1 MVQFDEHGRE
11 DDLGRAVRAA
21 YEAMGPTKEAQERML
36 AGLRVAAGYVEDA
49 RVEGAQAKGGRV
61 EGARVEVAR
70 ARAAQ
75 MESAQAEAARPKVTS
90 GQSTVADAVPYQRR
104 ALPWWARVALPAA
117 ACLIIVV
124 GAGVLYVLDVT
135 GGVVNSGQDK
145 ASLLVGDAQ
154 GQMESEASG
163 VVAAMDAPDGAANA
177 VGVDGCA
184 PAPGCYG
191 EGYTD
196 TGEPAFVSA
205 AEQPLS
211 TLSADADTASYA
223 NLRRLVKSGAGWG
236 TIDPGAVRIEE
247 MLNYFDYDYAAPAEG
262 EDFALIARAGACPW
276 NAESELV
283 VLGLAA
289 GQAATEA
296 PPTNLVL
303 LVDVS
308 GSMGDAEKLP
318 LLKESMARI
327 VKGLRTEDRVSIV
340 TYSGVEEV
348 VLKGASGDDAGAIL
362 GAINGLEAAGSTN
375 GEAGLSMAY
384 RVAEEMH
391 IDGGVNR
398 IVMASDGDLN
408 VGISS
413 EDELNAFVSEKRGQG
428 TYLSVLGFGS
438 GNYQDAKMETLAD
451 HGNGSYHYID
461 SADEAARVYERFLA
475 AGAVPVADDV
485 KLQVEFDPQMV
496 ESYRLIGYANRIM
509 ADEDFRN
516 DGADAGELCA
526 GAELTVAYEVVLT
539 DEGRRREGDEPWLTC
554 AVRYQPAGERAGEA
568 PAEQRFAVG
577 RESWSAEPGNDW
589 SLAAAV
595 VEFGMLARDSE
606 FVGTATADDA
616 AALAESSASSLDAT
630 DRAAR
635 RELAD
640 LIRQAQR
647 NAAAFDGAYVS
658 GSFREY

>member
-1 MVQFDEHGRE
+1 MLD
-11 DDLGRAVRAA
+11 AA
-21 YEAMGPTKEAQERML
+21 
-36 AGLRVAAGYVEDA
+36 
-49 RVEGAQAKGGRV
+49 
-61 EGARVEVAR
+61 
-70 ARAAQ
+70 
-75 MESAQAEAARPKVTS
+75 
-90 GQSTVADAVPYQRR
+90 
-104 ALPWWARVALPAA
+104 
-117 ACLIIVV
+117 
-124 GAGVLYVLDVT
+124 
-135 GGVVNSGQDK
+135 
-145 ASLLVGDAQ
+145 
-154 GQMESEASG
+154 
-163 VVAAMDAPDGAANA
+163 
-177 VGVDGCA
+177 GVDGCA

-196 TGEPAFVSA
+196 AGEPDFVSA

-223 NLRRLVKSGAGWG
+223 NLRRLVRSGAGLG

-262 EDFALIARAGACPW
+262 EDFALTARAGACPW

-283 VLGLAA
+283 VLGLTV
-289 GQAATEA
+289 GQAVTEA

-327 VKGLRTEDRVSIV
+327 VKGLRAEDRVSIV

-348 VLKGASGDDAGAIL
+348 VLKGASGDDAEAIL

-384 RVAEEMH
+384 RVAEETH
-391 IDGGVNR
+391 IEGGVNR

-475 AGAVPVADDV
+475 VGAVPVADDV
-485 KLQVEFDPQMV
+485 KLQVEFDPRMV
-496 ESYRLIGYANRIM
+496 ESYRLIGYANRTM

-526 GAELTVAYEVVLT
+526 GDELTVAYEVVLA

-554 AVRYQPAGERAGEA
+554 AVRYQSAGERAGEA
-568 PAEQRFAVG
+568 SAEQRFSVG
-577 RESWSAEPGNDW
+577 RESWSAEPGDDW

-616 AALAESSASSLDAT
+616 AALAESSASSLDTT

-640 LIRQAQR
+640 LIRQASR
-647 NAAAFDGAYVS
+647 NAAFDGVVAAS
-658 GSFREY
+658 

>member
-1 MVQFDEHGRE
+1 MAQFDEYGRE
-11 DDLGRAVRAA
+11 GDLGRAVRAA
-21 YEAMGPTKEAQERML
+21 YEAMGPAKEAQERML
-36 AGLRVAAGYVEDA
+36 AGLRAAVGQA
-49 RVEGAQAKGGRV
+49 EGAQEKGAQEEGACV
-61 EGARVEVAR
+61 EGARV
-70 ARAAQ
+70 RAAQ
-75 MESAQAEAARPKVTS
+75 AKAAPAKVAS
-90 GQSTVADAVPYQRR
+90 KRGAVADDAPRRRR

-117 ACLIIVV
+117 ACLALVAGV
-124 GAGVLYVLDVT
+124 GVLYVQ
-135 GGVVNSGQDK
+135 GVEG
-145 ASLLVGDAQ
+145 ASVGSDMGEADLLVGDAQ

-163 VVAAMDAPDGAANA
+163 IVGAVEAPEGSANA
-177 VGVDGCA
+177 AGVDGCA

-196 TGEPAFVSA
+196 AGEPDFVSA
-205 AEQPLS
+205 VEQPLS

-223 NLRRLVKSGAGWG
+223 NLRRLVRSGAGLG

-262 EDFALIARAGACPW
+262 EDFALTARAGACPW

-283 VLGLAA
+283 VLGLTV

-327 VKGLRTEDRVSIV
+327 VKGLRAEDRVSIV

-348 VLKGASGDDAGAIL
+348 VLKGASGDDAETILSAID
-362 GAINGLEAAGSTN
+362 GLEAAGSTN

-384 RVAEEMH
+384 RVAEETH
-391 IDGGVNR
+391 IEGGVNR

-428 TYLSVLGFGS
+428 IYLSVLGFGS

-461 SADEAARVYERFLA
+461 SADEAARVYERFLV

-485 KLQVEFDPQMV
+485 KLQVEFDSQMV
-496 ESYRLIGYANRIM
+496 ESYRLIGYANRVM
-509 ADEDFRN
+509 ADDGFRN

-539 DEGRRREGDEPWLTC
+539 DEGRRAKSEPWLAC

-568 PAEQRFAVG
+568 SAEQRFSVG
-577 RESWSAEPGNDW
+577 RESWSAEPGDDW

-616 AALAESSASSLDAT
+616 AALAESSASSLDTT

-640 LIRQAQR
+640 LIRQASR
-647 NAAAFDGAYVS
+647 NAAFDGVVAAS
-658 GSFREY
+658 

>member
-1 MVQFDEHGRE
+1 MAQFDEYSRE

-21 YEAMGPTKEAQERML
+21 YEAMGPAKEAQERML
-36 AGLRVAAGYVEDA
+36 AGLRAAVGQAEDA
-49 RVEGAQAKGGRV
+49 RAESAQEEGARV
-61 EGARVEVAR
+61 EGARV
-70 ARAAQ
+70 RAAQ
-75 MESAQAEAARPKVTS
+75 AKAAPAKVAS
-90 GQSTVADAVPYQRR
+90 KRGAVADDAPRRRR

-117 ACLIIVV
+117 ACLALVA
-124 GAGVLYVLDVT
+124 GAGVLYVQ
-135 GGVVNSGQDK
+135 GVEGASVGSGKSEAD
-145 ASLLVGDAQ
+145 LLVGDAQ
-154 GQMESEASG
+154 GRMESEASG
-163 VVAAMDAPDGAANA
+163 IVAAMEAPDGADAA
-177 VGVDGCA
+177 GADGCA
-184 PAPGCYG
+184 SAPGCYG

-196 TGEPAFVSA
+196 AGEPDFVSA

-223 NLRRLVKSGAGWG
+223 NLRRLVRSGAGLG

-262 EDFALIARAGACPW
+262 EDFALTARAGACPW

-283 VLGLAA
+283 VLGLTV

-327 VKGLRTEDRVSIV
+327 VKGLRAEDRVSIV

-348 VLKGASGDDAGAIL
+348 VFKGASGDDAEAIL

-384 RVAEEMH
+384 RVAEETH
-391 IDGGVNR
+391 IEGGVNR

-485 KLQVEFDPQMV
+485 KLQVEFDPRMV
-496 ESYRLIGYANRIM
+496 ESYRLIGYANRTM

-577 RESWSAEPGNDW
+577 RESWSAEPGDDW

-616 AALAESSASSLDAT
+616 AVLAESSASSLDVT

-635 RELAD
+635 RELVG
-640 LIRQAQR
+640 LIRQARR
-647 NAAAFDGAYVS
+647 NAAFDGVVAAS
-658 GSFREY
+658 

>member
-1 MVQFDEHGRE
+1 M
-11 DDLGRAVRAA
+11 
-21 YEAMGPTKEAQERML
+21 
-36 AGLRVAAGYVEDA
+36 
-49 RVEGAQAKGGRV
+49 
-61 EGARVEVAR
+61 
-70 ARAAQ
+70 
-75 MESAQAEAARPKVTS
+75 
-90 GQSTVADAVPYQRR
+90 
-104 ALPWWARVALPAA
+104 
-117 ACLIIVV
+117 
-124 GAGVLYVLDVT
+124 
-135 GGVVNSGQDK
+135 
-145 ASLLVGDAQ
+145 
-154 GQMESEASG
+154 
-163 VVAAMDAPDGAANA
+163 
-177 VGVDGCA
+177 
-184 PAPGCYG
+184 
-191 EGYTD
+191 
-196 TGEPAFVSA
+196 
-205 AEQPLS
+205 
-211 TLSADADTASYA
+211 
-223 NLRRLVKSGAGWG
+223 
-236 TIDPGAVRIEE
+236 
-247 MLNYFDYDYAAPAEG
+247 
-262 EDFALIARAGACPW
+262 
-276 NAESELV
+276 
-283 VLGLAA
+283 LGLTV

-327 VKGLRTEDRVSIV
+327 VKGLRAEDRVSIV

-348 VLKGASGDDAGAIL
+348 VLKGASGDDAEAIL

-391 IDGGVNR
+391 IEGGVNR

-475 AGAVPVADDV
+475 VGAVPVADDV
-485 KLQVEFDPQMV
+485 KLQVEFDPRMV
-496 ESYRLIGYANRIM
+496 ESYRPIGYANRTM

-539 DEGRRREGDEPWLTC
+539 DEGRRREGDEPWLTVRGALPAGRRASGGGAGRA
-554 AVRYQPAGERAGEA
+554 AVRCGPRELVCPSPATT
-568 PAEQRFAVG
+568 G
-577 RESWSAEPGNDW
+577 RWP
-589 SLAAAV
+589 AAV
-595 VEFGMLARDSE
+595 VEFGMLARTPSSS
-606 FVGTATADDA
+606 GTATADDA

-635 RELAD
+635 RELTD

-647 NAAAFDGAYVS
+647 NAAFDGVVAASEGSRWRIPAKLCFCLEGATCPLS
-658 GSFREY
+658 GRTYSYPMAASWSSLRPK

>member
-1 MVQFDEHGRE
+1 MAQFDEYGRE

-21 YEAMGPTKEAQERML
+21 YEAMGPTEEAQERML
-36 AGLRVAAGYVEDA
+36 AGLRATVGCVEDE

-70 ARAAQ
+70 ART
-75 MESAQAEAARPKVTS
+75 AQAEGAQAKAAQLKVAS
-90 GQSTVADAVPYQRR
+90 GQSAVADVVQHRRR

-117 ACLIIVV
+117 ACLVIVV
-124 GAGVLYVLDVT
+124 GAGLIYAQ
-135 GGVVNSGQDK
+135 GGVGGAMGSGLGNAD
-145 ASLLVGDAQ
+145 LLVGDAQ
-154 GQMESEASG
+154 ECMESESSG
-163 VVAAMDAPDGAANA
+163 MVEFSEALDGSANVAGA
-177 VGVDGCA
+177 DGCA

-196 TGEPAFVSA
+196 AGEPDFVSA

-223 NLRRLVKSGAGWG
+223 NLRRLVRSGAGLG

-262 EDFALIARAGACPW
+262 EDFALTARVGVCPW

-283 VLGLAA
+283 VLGLTA

-327 VKGLRTEDRVSIV
+327 VEGLRAEDRVSIV

-348 VLKGASGDDAGAIL
+348 VLKGASGNDTEGIL
-362 GAINGLEAAGSTN
+362 AAINGLEAAGSTN

-384 RVAEEMH
+384 RVAEETH
-391 IDGGVNR
+391 IEGGVNR

-475 AGAVPVADDV
+475 AGTIPVADDV
-485 KLQVEFDPQMV
+485 KLQVEFDPQLV
-496 ESYRLIGYANRIM
+496 ESYRLIGYANRVM

-577 RESWSAEPGNDW
+577 RESWSAEPGDDW

-635 RELAD
+635 RELVD

-647 NAAAFDGAYVS
+647 NAAAFDSASY
-658 GSFREY
+658 EY

>member
-1 MVQFDEHGRE
+1 MAQFDEHSRE

-21 YEAMGPTKEAQERML
+21 YEAMGPAKEAQERML
-36 AGLRVAAGYVEDA
+36 TGLRAAVGQA
-49 RVEGAQAKGGRV
+49 EGAQEKGAQEEGACV
-61 EGARVEVAR
+61 EGARV
-70 ARAAQ
+70 RAAQ
-75 MESAQAEAARPKVTS
+75 AKAAPAKVAS
-90 GQSTVADAVPYQRR
+90 KRGAVADDAPRRRR

-117 ACLIIVV
+117 ACLALVAGV
-124 GAGVLYVLDVT
+124 GVLYVQ
-135 GGVVNSGQDK
+135 GVEG
-145 ASLLVGDAQ
+145 ASVGSDMGEADLLVGDAQ

-163 VVAAMDAPDGAANA
+163 IVGAMEAPEGSANA
-177 VGVDGCA
+177 AGVDGCA

-196 TGEPAFVSA
+196 AGEPDFVSA

-223 NLRRLVKSGAGWG
+223 NLRRLVRSGAGLG

-247 MLNYFDYDYAAPAEG
+247 MLDYFDYDYATPAEG
-262 EDFALIARAGACPW
+262 DDFALTARAGACPW

-283 VLGLAA
+283 VLGLTV

-327 VKGLRTEDRVSIV
+327 VKGLRAEDRVSIV

-348 VLKGASGDDAGAIL
+348 VLKGASGDDAEAIL

-384 RVAEEMH
+384 RVAEETH
-391 IDGGVNR
+391 IEGGVNR

-475 AGAVPVADDV
+475 VGAVPVADDV
-485 KLQVEFDPQMV
+485 KLQVEFDPRMV
-496 ESYRLIGYANRIM
+496 ESYRLIGYANRTM

-526 GAELTVAYEVVLT
+526 GAELTVAYEVVLA

-568 PAEQRFAVG
+568 SAEQRFSVG
-577 RESWSAEPGNDW
+577 RESWSAEPGDDW

-595 VEFGMLARDSE
+595 IEFGMLVRGSE

-616 AALAESSASSLDAT
+616 AALAENSASALDAT
-630 DRAAR
+630 DRTAR
-635 RELAD
+635 RELVD
-640 LIRQAQR
+640 LIRQASR
-647 NAAAFDGAYVS
+647 NAAAFDGVVAAS
-658 GSFREY
+658 

>member
-1 MVQFDEHGRE
+1 M
-11 DDLGRAVRAA
+11 
-21 YEAMGPTKEAQERML
+21 
-36 AGLRVAAGYVEDA
+36 
-49 RVEGAQAKGGRV
+49 
-61 EGARVEVAR
+61 
-70 ARAAQ
+70 
-75 MESAQAEAARPKVTS
+75 
-90 GQSTVADAVPYQRR
+90 
-104 ALPWWARVALPAA
+104 
-117 ACLIIVV
+117 
-124 GAGVLYVLDVT
+124 
-135 GGVVNSGQDK
+135 
-145 ASLLVGDAQ
+145 
-154 GQMESEASG
+154 
-163 VVAAMDAPDGAANA
+163 
-177 VGVDGCA
+177 
-184 PAPGCYG
+184 
-191 EGYTD
+191 
-196 TGEPAFVSA
+196 SA

-223 NLRRLVKSGAGWG
+223 NLRRLVRSGAGLG

-262 EDFALIARAGACPW
+262 EDFALTARAGACPW

-283 VLGLAA
+283 VLGLTV

-327 VKGLRTEDRVSIV
+327 VKGLRAEDRVSIV

-348 VLKGASGDDAGAIL
+348 VLKGASGDDTEAIL
-362 GAINGLEAAGSTN
+362 SVINGLEAAGSTN

-526 GAELTVAYEVVLT
+526 GAELTAAYEVVLT

-568 PAEQRFAVG
+568 PAEQRFTVS
-577 RESWSAEPGNDW
+577 RESWSAEPGDDW

-616 AALAESSASSLDAT
+616 AALAESSANSLDAT
-630 DRAAR
+630 NRAAR
-635 RELAD
+635 RDLAD
-640 LIRQAQR
+640 LIRQASR
-647 NAAAFDGAYVS
+647 NAAALDGVVAAS
-658 GSFREY
+658 

>member
-1 MVQFDEHGRE
+1 MAQFDEYGRE

-21 YEAMGPTKEAQERML
+21 YESMGPTQEAQERML
-36 AGLRVAAGYVEDA
+36 AGLRAAVGHVEDA

-70 ARAAQ
+70 ARTAQ
-75 MESAQAEAARPKVTS
+75 AEGAQAEAAQLKVAS
-90 GQSTVADAVPYQRR
+90 GQSAVADVVQHRR
-104 ALPWWARVALPAA
+104 CALPWWARVALPAA
-117 ACLIIVV
+117 ACLLIVV
-124 GAGVLYVLDVT
+124 GAGLIYAQ
-135 GGVVNSGQDK
+135 GGVGGAMGSGLGNAD
-145 ASLLVGDAQ
+145 LLVGDAQ
-154 GQMESEASG
+154 ECMESESSG
-163 VVAAMDAPDGAANA
+163 MVEFSEALDGSVDAA
-177 VGVDGCA
+177 GVDGCA

-196 TGEPAFVSA
+196 AGEPDFVSA
-205 AEQPLS
+205 VEQPLS

-223 NLRRLVKSGAGWG
+223 NLRRLVRSGAGLG

-262 EDFALIARAGACPW
+262 EDFALTARAGACPW

-283 VLGLAA
+283 VLGLTV

-327 VKGLRTEDRVSIV
+327 VKGLRAEDRVSIV

-348 VLKGASGDDAGAIL
+348 VLKGASGDDAETILSAID
-362 GAINGLEAAGSTN
+362 GLEAAGSTN

-384 RVAEEMH
+384 RVAEETH
-391 IDGGVNR
+391 IEGGVNR

-428 TYLSVLGFGS
+428 IYLSVLGFGS

-461 SADEAARVYERFLA
+461 SADEAARVYERFLV

-485 KLQVEFDPQMV
+485 KLQVEFDSQMV
-496 ESYRLIGYANRIM
+496 ESYRLIGYANRVM
-509 ADEDFRN
+509 ADDGFRN

-539 DEGRRREGDEPWLTC
+539 DEGRRAKSEPWLAC

-568 PAEQRFAVG
+568 SAEQRFSVG
-577 RESWSAEPGNDW
+577 RESWSAEPGDDW
-589 SLAAAV
+589 SLAAAI

-616 AALAESSASSLDAT
+616 AALAENSASALDAT
-630 DRAAR
+630 DRTAR
-635 RELAD
+635 RELVD
-640 LIRQAQR
+640 LIRQASR
-647 NAAAFDGAYVS
+647 NAAAFDGVVAAS
-658 GSFREY
+658 

>member
-21 YEAMGPTKEAQERML
+21 YEAMGPTKEAQERVL
-36 AGLRVAAGYVEDA
+36 AGLRAAAGYVEDA

-75 MESAQAEAARPKVTS
+75 MESAQAEAARPKVAS
-90 GQSTVADAVPYQRR
+90 GQSTVADAVPHQRR

-196 TGEPAFVSA
+196 AGEPDFVSA

-223 NLRRLVKSGAGWG
+223 NLRRLVRSGAGLG
-236 TIDPGAVRIEE
+236 AIDPGAVRIEE

-262 EDFALIARAGACPW
+262 EDFALTARAGACPW

-289 GQAATEA
+289 AQVATEA

-318 LLKESMARI
+318 LLKESVARI
-327 VKGLRTEDRVSIV
+327 VEGLRPEDRVSIV

-568 PAEQRFAVG
+568 PAEQRFTVS
-577 RESWSAEPGNDW
+577 RESWSAEPGDDW

-616 AALAESSASSLDAT
+616 AALAESSANSLDAT

-640 LIRQAQR
+640 LIRQASR
-647 NAAAFDGAYVS
+647 NAAALDGVVAAS
-658 GSFREY
+658 

>member
-1 MVQFDEHGRE
+1 MS
-11 DDLGRAVRAA
+11 AV
-21 YEAMGPTKEAQERML
+21 
-36 AGLRVAAGYVEDA
+36 
-49 RVEGAQAKGGRV
+49 
-61 EGARVEVAR
+61 
-70 ARAAQ
+70 
-75 MESAQAEAARPKVTS
+75 
-90 GQSTVADAVPYQRR
+90 
-104 ALPWWARVALPAA
+104 
-117 ACLIIVV
+117 
-124 GAGVLYVLDVT
+124 
-135 GGVVNSGQDK
+135 
-145 ASLLVGDAQ
+145 
-154 GQMESEASG
+154 
-163 VVAAMDAPDGAANA
+163 
-177 VGVDGCA
+177 
-184 PAPGCYG
+184 
-191 EGYTD
+191 
-196 TGEPAFVSA
+196 
-205 AEQPLS
+205 EQPLS

-223 NLRRLVKSGAGWG
+223 NLRRLVRSGAGLG

-262 EDFALIARAGACPW
+262 EDFALTARAGACPW

-283 VLGLAA
+283 VLGLTV
-289 GQAATEA
+289 GQAVTEA

-327 VKGLRTEDRVSIV
+327 VKGLRAEDRVSIV

-348 VLKGASGDDAGAIL
+348 VLKGASGDDAEAIL

-375 GEAGLSMAY
+375 GEAGLSIAY
-384 RVAEEMH
+384 RVAEETH
-391 IDGGVNR
+391 IEGGVNR

-475 AGAVPVADDV
+475 VGAVPVADDV
-485 KLQVEFDPQMV
+485 KLQVEFDPRMV
-496 ESYRLIGYANRIM
+496 ESYRLIGYANRTM

-526 GAELTVAYEVVLT
+526 GAELTVACEVVLT

-554 AVRYQPAGERAGEA
+554 AVRHQPAGERAGEA

-577 RESWSAEPGNDW
+577 RESWFAEPGDDW

-616 AALAESSASSLDAT
+616 AALAESSASSLDTT

-640 LIRQAQR
+640 LIRQASR
-647 NAAAFDGAYVS
+647 NAAFDGVVAAS
-658 GSFREY
+658 

>member
-1 MVQFDEHGRE
+1 MAQFDEYGRE

-21 YEAMGPTKEAQERML
+21 YEAMGPAKEAQERML
-36 AGLRVAAGYVEDA
+36 TGLRAAVGQA
-49 RVEGAQAKGGRV
+49 EGAQEKGAQEEGACV
-61 EGARVEVAR
+61 EGARV
-70 ARAAQ
+70 RAAQ
-75 MESAQAEAARPKVTS
+75 AKAAPAKVAS
-90 GQSTVADAVPYQRR
+90 KRGAVADDAPRRRR

-117 ACLIIVV
+117 ACLALVAGV
-124 GAGVLYVLDVT
+124 GVLYVQ
-135 GGVVNSGQDK
+135 GVEG
-145 ASLLVGDAQ
+145 ASVGSDMGEADLLVGDAQ

-163 VVAAMDAPDGAANA
+163 IVGAMEAPEGSANA
-177 VGVDGCA
+177 AGVDGCA

-196 TGEPAFVSA
+196 AGEPDFVSA

-223 NLRRLVKSGAGWG
+223 NLRRLVRSGAGLG

-262 EDFALIARAGACPW
+262 EDFALTARAGACPW

-283 VLGLAA
+283 VLGLTA
-289 GQAATEA
+289 GQAVTEA

-318 LLKESMARI
+318 LLKESVARI
-327 VKGLRTEDRVSIV
+327 VEGLRAEDRVSIV
-340 TYSGVEEV
+340 TYSGTEEV
-348 VLKGASGDDAGAIL
+348 VLKGASGDDAETTLSAID
-362 GAINGLEAAGSTN
+362 GLEAAGSTN

-384 RVAEEMH
+384 RVAEETH
-391 IDGGVNR
+391 IEGGVNR

-428 TYLSVLGFGS
+428 IYLSVLGFGS

-485 KLQVEFDPQMV
+485 KLQVEFDSQMV
-496 ESYRLIGYANRIM
+496 ESYRLIGYANRVM
-509 ADEDFRN
+509 ADDDFRN

-539 DEGRRREGDEPWLTC
+539 DEGRRAKSEPWLAC

-568 PAEQRFAVG
+568 SAEQRFSVG
-577 RESWSAEPGNDW
+577 RESWSAEPGDDW

-595 VEFGMLARDSE
+595 IEFGMLVRGSE

-616 AALAESSASSLDAT
+616 AALAENSASALDAT
-630 DRAAR
+630 DRTAR
-635 RELAD
+635 RELVD
-640 LIRQAQR
+640 LIRQASR
-647 NAAAFDGAYVS
+647 NAAAFDGVVAAS
-658 GSFREY
+658 

>member
-1 MVQFDEHGRE
+1 MFDASG
-11 DDLGRAVRAA
+11 
-21 YEAMGPTKEAQERML
+21 
-36 AGLRVAAGYVEDA
+36 AAGCE
-49 RVEGAQAKGGRV
+49 
-61 EGARVEVAR
+61 
-70 ARAAQ
+70 
-75 MESAQAEAARPKVTS
+75 
-90 GQSTVADAVPYQRR
+90 
-104 ALPWWARVALPAA
+104 PAA
-117 ACLIIVV
+117 GFC
-124 GAGVLYVLDVT
+124 
-135 GGVVNSGQDK
+135 
-145 ASLLVGDAQ
+145 
-154 GQMESEASG
+154 
-163 VVAAMDAPDGAANA
+163 
-177 VGVDGCA
+177 
-184 PAPGCYG
+184 G

-196 TGEPAFVSA
+196 AGEPDFVSA

-223 NLRRLVKSGAGWG
+223 NLRRLVRSGAGLG

-262 EDFALIARAGACPW
+262 DDFALTARAGACPW

-283 VLGLAA
+283 VLGLTV
-289 GQAATEA
+289 GQTATEA

-327 VKGLRTEDRVSIV
+327 VKGLRAEDRVSIV

-348 VLKGASGDDAGAIL
+348 VLKGASGDDAEAIL

-384 RVAEEMH
+384 RVAEETH
-391 IDGGVNR
+391 IEGGVNR

-475 AGAVPVADDV
+475 VGAVPVADDV
-485 KLQVEFDPQMV
+485 KLQVEFDPRMV
-496 ESYRLIGYANRIM
+496 ESYRLIGYANRTM

-554 AVRYQPAGERAGEA
+554 AVRHQPAGERAGEA

-577 RESWSAEPGNDW
+577 RESWFAEPGDDW

-616 AALAESSASSLDAT
+616 AALAESSASSLDTT
-630 DRAAR
+630 DRAGR

-640 LIRQAQR
+640 LIRQASR
-647 NAAAFDGAYVS
+647 NAAFDGVVAAS
-658 GSFREY
+658 

>member
-1 MVQFDEHGRE
+1 MAQFDEYGRE

-21 YEAMGPTKEAQERML
+21 YEAMGPAKEAQERML
-36 AGLRVAAGYVEDA
+36 TGLRAAVGQA
-49 RVEGAQAKGGRV
+49 EGAQEKGAQEEGACV
-61 EGARVEVAR
+61 EGARV
-70 ARAAQ
+70 RAAQ
-75 MESAQAEAARPKVTS
+75 AKAAPAKVAS
-90 GQSTVADAVPYQRR
+90 KRGAVADDAPRRRR

-117 ACLIIVV
+117 ACLALVAGV
-124 GAGVLYVLDVT
+124 GVLYVQ
-135 GGVVNSGQDK
+135 GVEG
-145 ASLLVGDAQ
+145 ASVGSDMGEADLLVGDAQ

-163 VVAAMDAPDGAANA
+163 IVGAMEAPEGSANA
-177 VGVDGCA
+177 AGVDGCA

-196 TGEPAFVSA
+196 AGEPSFVSA
-205 AEQPLS
+205 VEQPLS

-223 NLRRLVKSGAGWG
+223 NLRRLVRSGAGLG

-247 MLNYFDYDYAAPAEG
+247 MLNYFNYDYVVPADG
-262 EDFALIARAGACPW
+262 EDFALTARAGACPW

-283 VLGLAA
+283 VLGLTA
-289 GQAATEA
+289 GQAVTEA

-318 LLKESMARI
+318 LLKECVARI
-327 VKGLRTEDRVSIV
+327 VEGLRAEDRVSIV
-340 TYSGVEEV
+340 TYSGTEEV
-348 VLKGASGDDAGAIL
+348 VLKGASGDDAETILSAID
-362 GAINGLEAAGSTN
+362 GLEAAGSTN

-384 RVAEEMH
+384 RVAEETH
-391 IDGGVNR
+391 IEGGVNR

-475 AGAVPVADDV
+475 VGAVPVADDV
-485 KLQVEFDPQMV
+485 KLQVEFDPRMV
-496 ESYRLIGYANRIM
+496 ESYRLIGYANRTM

-539 DEGRRREGDEPWLTC
+539 DEGRRAKSEPWLAC

-577 RESWSAEPGNDW
+577 RESWFAEPGDDW

-616 AALAESSASSLDAT
+616 AALAESSASSLDTT

-635 RELAD
+635 RELTD

-647 NAAAFDGAYVS
+647 NAAFDGVVAAS
-658 GSFREY
+658 

>member
-21 YEAMGPTKEAQERML
+21 YEAMGPTKEAQERVL
-36 AGLRVAAGYVEDA
+36 AGLRAAAGYVEDA

-75 MESAQAEAARPKVTS
+75 MESAQAEAARPKVAS
-90 GQSTVADAVPYQRR
+90 GQSTVADAVPHQRR

-196 TGEPAFVSA
+196 AGEPDFVSA

-223 NLRRLVKSGAGWG
+223 NLRRLVRSGAGLG
-236 TIDPGAVRIEE
+236 AIDPGAVRIEE

-262 EDFALIARAGACPW
+262 EDFALTARAGACPW

-318 LLKESMARI
+318 LLKESVARI

-348 VLKGASGDDAGAIL
+348 VLKGASGDDAEAIL

-413 EDELNAFVSEKRGQG
+413 EDGLNAFVSEKRGQG

-509 ADEDFRN
+509 ADEGFRN

-568 PAEQRFAVG
+568 PAEQRFTVS
-577 RESWSAEPGNDW
+577 RESWSAEPGDDW

-616 AALAESSASSLDAT
+616 AALAESSANSLDAT

-640 LIRQAQR
+640 LIRQASR
-647 NAAAFDGAYVS
+647 NAAALDGVVAAS
-658 GSFREY
+658 

>member
-1 MVQFDEHGRE
+1 MAQFDEHSRE

-21 YEAMGPTKEAQERML
+21 YESMGPTQEAQERML
-36 AGLRVAAGYVEDA
+36 AGLRAAVGHVEDA

-75 MESAQAEAARPKVTS
+75 MESAQAEAARPKVAS
-90 GQSTVADAVPYQRR
+90 GQSTVADAVPHQRR

-177 VGVDGCA
+177 AGTAGCA

-196 TGEPAFVSA
+196 AGEPAFVSA

-211 TLSADADTASYA
+211 TLSVDADTASYA

-262 EDFALIARAGACPW
+262 EDFALTARAGACPW

-289 GQAATEA
+289 AQVATEA

-308 GSMGDAEKLP
+308 GSMRDAEKLP
-318 LLKESMARI
+318 LLKESVARI
-327 VKGLRTEDRVSIV
+327 VEGLRPEDRVSIV
-340 TYSGVEEV
+340 TYSGMEEV

-413 EDELNAFVSEKRGQG
+413 EDELNAFVGEKRGQG

-539 DEGRRREGDEPWLTC
+539 GEGRRREGDEPWLTC

-568 PAEQRFAVG
+568 PAEQRFTAS
-577 RESWSAEPGNDW
+577 RESWSAEPGDDW

-606 FVGTATADDA
+606 FFGTATADDA
-616 AALAESSASSLDAT
+616 AALAEGSAGSLDAT

-640 LIRQAQR
+640 LIRQASR
-647 NAAAFDGAYVS
+647 NAAALDGVVAAS
-658 GSFREY
+658 

>member
-1 MVQFDEHGRE
+1 MAQFDEYSRE

-21 YEAMGPTKEAQERML
+21 YEAMGPAKEAQERML
-36 AGLRVAAGYVEDA
+36 AGLRAAVGQAEDA
-49 RVEGAQAKGGRV
+49 RAESAQEEGARV
-61 EGARVEVAR
+61 EGARV
-70 ARAAQ
+70 RAAQ
-75 MESAQAEAARPKVTS
+75 AKAAPAKVAS
-90 GQSTVADAVPYQRR
+90 KRGAVADDAPRRRR

-117 ACLIIVV
+117 ACLALVA
-124 GAGVLYVLDVT
+124 GAGVLYVQ
-135 GGVVNSGQDK
+135 GVEGASVGSGKSEAD
-145 ASLLVGDAQ
+145 LLVGDAQ
-154 GQMESEASG
+154 GRMESEASG
-163 VVAAMDAPDGAANA
+163 IVAAMEAPDGADAA
-177 VGVDGCA
+177 GADGCA
-184 PAPGCYG
+184 SAPGCYG

-196 TGEPAFVSA
+196 AGEPDFVSA

-223 NLRRLVKSGAGWG
+223 NLRRLVRSGAGLG

-262 EDFALIARAGACPW
+262 EDFALTARAGACPW

-283 VLGLAA
+283 VLGLTV

-327 VKGLRTEDRVSIV
+327 VKGLRAEDRVSIV

-348 VLKGASGDDAGAIL
+348 VFKGASGDDAEAIL

-384 RVAEEMH
+384 RVAEETH
-391 IDGGVNR
+391 IEGGVNR
-398 IVMASDGDLN
+398 IVMVSDGDLN

-461 SADEAARVYERFLA
+461 SADEAARVYEHFLA

-485 KLQVEFDPQMV
+485 KLQVEFDPRMV
-496 ESYRLIGYANRIM
+496 ESYRLIGYANRTM

-577 RESWSAEPGNDW
+577 RESWSAEPGDDW

-616 AALAESSASSLDAT
+616 AVLAESSASSLDVT

-635 RELAD
+635 RELVG
-640 LIRQAQR
+640 LIRQARR
-647 NAAAFDGAYVS
+647 NAAFDGVVAAS
-658 GSFREY
+658 

>member
-1 MVQFDEHGRE
+1 MAQFDEHGRE

-21 YEAMGPTKEAQERML
+21 YEAMGPTKEAQERVL
-36 AGLRVAAGYVEDA
+36 AGLRAAAGYVEDA

-75 MESAQAEAARPKVTS
+75 MESAKAEAARPKVAS
-90 GQSTVADAVPYQRR
+90 GQSTVADAVPHQRR

-163 VVAAMDAPDGAANA
+163 VVAAMDAPDGAADA
-177 VGVDGCA
+177 AAGTAGCA

-196 TGEPAFVSA
+196 AGEPDFVSA

-223 NLRRLVKSGAGWG
+223 NLRRLVRSGAGLG

-262 EDFALIARAGACPW
+262 EDFALTARAGACPW

-289 GQAATEA
+289 AQVATEA

-318 LLKESMARI
+318 LLKESVARI
-327 VKGLRTEDRVSIV
+327 VEGLRPEDRVSIV

-526 GAELTVAYEVVLT
+526 GAELTAAYEVVLA

-568 PAEQRFAVG
+568 PAEQRFTVS
-577 RESWSAEPGNDW
+577 RESWSAEPGDDW

-616 AALAESSASSLDAT
+616 AALAEGSAGSLDAT

-640 LIRQAQR
+640 LIRQASR
-647 NAAAFDGAYVS
+647 NAAALDGVVAAS
-658 GSFREY
+658 

>member
-1 MVQFDEHGRE
+1 MAQFDEHSRE

-21 YEAMGPTKEAQERML
+21 YEAMGPAKEAQERML
-36 AGLRVAAGYVEDA
+36 TGLRAAVGQAEDA
-49 RVEGAQAKGGRV
+49 RAESAQEEGARV
-61 EGARVEVAR
+61 EGARV
-70 ARAAQ
+70 RAAQ
-75 MESAQAEAARPKVTS
+75 AKAAPAKVAS
-90 GQSTVADAVPYQRR
+90 KRGAVADDAPRRRR

-117 ACLIIVV
+117 ACLALVA
-124 GAGVLYVLDVT
+124 GAGVLYVQ
-135 GGVVNSGQDK
+135 GVEGASVGSGKSEAD
-145 ASLLVGDAQ
+145 LLVGDAQ
-154 GQMESEASG
+154 GRMESEASG
-163 VVAAMDAPDGAANA
+163 IVAAMEAPDGADAA
-177 VGVDGCA
+177 GADGCA
-184 PAPGCYG
+184 SAPGCYG

-196 TGEPAFVSA
+196 AGEPDFVSA

-223 NLRRLVKSGAGWG
+223 NLRRLVRSGAGLG

-262 EDFALIARAGACPW
+262 EDFALTARAGACPW

-283 VLGLAA
+283 VLGLTV

-327 VKGLRTEDRVSIV
+327 VKGLRAEDRVSIV

-348 VLKGASGDDAGAIL
+348 VFKGASGDDAEAIL

-384 RVAEEMH
+384 RVAEETH
-391 IDGGVNR
+391 IEGGVNR

-413 EDELNAFVSEKRGQG
+413 EEELNAFVSEKRGQG

-485 KLQVEFDPQMV
+485 KLQVEFDPRMV
-496 ESYRLIGYANRIM
+496 ESYRLIGYANRTM

-577 RESWSAEPGNDW
+577 RESWSAEPGDDW

-616 AALAESSASSLDAT
+616 AVLAESSASSLDVT

-635 RELAD
+635 RELVG
-640 LIRQAQR
+640 LIRQARR
-647 NAAAFDGAYVS
+647 NAAFDGVVAAS
-658 GSFREY
+658 

>member
-1 MVQFDEHGRE
+1 MAQFDEYGRE

-36 AGLRVAAGYVEDA
+36 TGLRTAAGRVEDE

-70 ARAAQ
+70 ARTAQ
-75 MESAQAEAARPKVTS
+75 AEGAQAEAAQLKVAS
-90 GQSTVADAVPYQRR
+90 GQSAVADVVQHRRR

-117 ACLIIVV
+117 ACLVIVV
-124 GAGVLYVLDVT
+124 GAGLIYAQ
-135 GGVVNSGQDK
+135 GGVGGAMGSGLGNAD
-145 ASLLVGDAQ
+145 LLVGDAQ
-154 GQMESEASG
+154 ECMESESSG
-163 VVAAMDAPDGAANA
+163 MVEFSEALDGSADAA
-177 VGVDGCA
+177 
-184 PAPGCYG
+184 APGCYG

-196 TGEPAFVSA
+196 AGEPSFVSA

-223 NLRRLVKSGAGWG
+223 NLRRLVRSGAGLG

-262 EDFALIARAGACPW
+262 EDFALTARAGACPW

-283 VLGLAA
+283 VLGFAA
-289 GQAATEA
+289 GQAPTEA

-308 GSMGDAEKLP
+308 GSMGDVEKLP

-327 VKGLRTEDRVSIV
+327 VKGLRAQDRVSIV

-348 VLKGASGDDAGAIL
+348 VLKGASGNDTEGIL
-362 GAINGLEAAGSTN
+362 AAINGLEAAGSTN

-384 RVAEEMH
+384 RVAEETH
-391 IDGGVNR
+391 IEGGVNR

-485 KLQVEFDPQMV
+485 KLQVEFDPRMV
-496 ESYRLIGYANRIM
+496 ESYRLIGYANRTM

-526 GAELTVAYEVVLT
+526 GAELTVAYEVVLA

>member
-1 MVQFDEHGRE
+1 MAQFDEHSRE

-21 YEAMGPTKEAQERML
+21 YEAMGPAKEAQERML
-36 AGLRVAAGYVEDA
+36 TGLRAAVGQAEDA
-49 RVEGAQAKGGRV
+49 RAESAQEEGARV
-61 EGARVEVAR
+61 EGARV
-70 ARAAQ
+70 RAAQ
-75 MESAQAEAARPKVTS
+75 AKAAPAKVAS
-90 GQSTVADAVPYQRR
+90 KRGAVADDAPRRRR

-117 ACLIIVV
+117 ACLALVA
-124 GAGVLYVLDVT
+124 GAGVLYVQ
-135 GGVVNSGQDK
+135 GVEGASVGSGKSEAD
-145 ASLLVGDAQ
+145 LLVGDAQ
-154 GQMESEASG
+154 GRMESEASG
-163 VVAAMDAPDGAANA
+163 IVAAMEAPDGADAA
-177 VGVDGCA
+177 GADGCA
-184 PAPGCYG
+184 SAPGCYG

-196 TGEPAFVSA
+196 AGEPDFVSA

-223 NLRRLVKSGAGWG
+223 NLRRLVRSGAGLG

-262 EDFALIARAGACPW
+262 EDFALTARAGACPW

-283 VLGLAA
+283 VLGLTV

-327 VKGLRTEDRVSIV
+327 VKGLRAEDRVSIV

-348 VLKGASGDDAGAIL
+348 VFKGASGDDAEAIL

-384 RVAEEMH
+384 RVAEETH
-391 IDGGVNR
+391 IEGGVNR

-485 KLQVEFDPQMV
+485 KLQVEFDPRMV
-496 ESYRLIGYANRIM
+496 ESYRLIGYANRTM

-577 RESWSAEPGNDW
+577 RESWSAEPGDDW

-616 AALAESSASSLDAT
+616 AVLAESSASSLDVT

-635 RELAD
+635 RELVG
-640 LIRQAQR
+640 LIRQARR
-647 NAAAFDGAYVS
+647 NAAFDGVVAAS
-658 GSFREY
+658 

>member
-1 MVQFDEHGRE
+1 MAQFDEHSRE

-21 YEAMGPTKEAQERML
+21 YETMGPTQEAQERML
-36 AGLRVAAGYVEDA
+36 AGLRAAVGQA
-49 RVEGAQAKGGRV
+49 EGAQEKGAQEEGACA
-61 EGARVEVAR
+61 EGARV
-70 ARAAQ
+70 RAAQ
-75 MESAQAEAARPKVTS
+75 AKTAPAKVAS
-90 GQSTVADAVPYQRR
+90 KWGAVADDAPRRRR

-117 ACLIIVV
+117 ACLALVAGV
-124 GAGVLYVLDVT
+124 GVLYVQ
-135 GGVVNSGQDK
+135 GVEG
-145 ASLLVGDAQ
+145 ASVGSDMGEADLLVGDAQ

-163 VVAAMDAPDGAANA
+163 IVAAMEAPEGSANA

-196 TGEPAFVSA
+196 AGEPDFVSA

-211 TLSADADTASYA
+211 TLSVDADTASYA

-247 MLNYFDYDYAAPAEG
+247 MLNYFDYDYAAPADG
-262 EDFALIARAGACPW
+262 DDFALTARAGACPW

-289 GQAATEA
+289 AQVATEA

-327 VKGLRTEDRVSIV
+327 VKGLRPEDRVSIV

-348 VLKGASGDDAGAIL
+348 VLKGASGDDAEAIL

-398 IVMASDGDLN
+398 IVVASDGDLN

-539 DEGRRREGDEPWLTC
+539 GEGRRREGDEPWLTC

-568 PAEQRFAVG
+568 PAEQRFTVS
-577 RESWSAEPGNDW
+577 RESWSAEPGDDW
-589 SLAAAV
+589 LLAAAV
-595 VEFGMLARDSE
+595 AEFGMLARDSE

-616 AALAESSASSLDAT
+616 AALAEGSAGSLDAT

-640 LIRQAQR
+640 LIRQASR
-647 NAAAFDGAYVS
+647 NAAALDGVVAAS
-658 GSFREY
+658 

>member
-1 MVQFDEHGRE
+1 MAQFDEHSRE

-36 AGLRVAAGYVEDA
+36 TGLRTAAGRVEDE

-70 ARAAQ
+70 ART
-75 MESAQAEAARPKVTS
+75 AQAEGAQAKAAQLKVAS
-90 GQSTVADAVPYQRR
+90 GQSAVADVVQHRRR

-117 ACLIIVV
+117 ACLVIVV
-124 GAGVLYVLDVT
+124 GAGLIYAQ
-135 GGVVNSGQDK
+135 GGVGGAMGSGLGNAD
-145 ASLLVGDAQ
+145 LLVGDAQ
-154 GQMESEASG
+154 ECMESESSG
-163 VVAAMDAPDGAANA
+163 MVEFSEALDGSANA
-177 VGVDGCA
+177 AGADGCA

-196 TGEPAFVSA
+196 AGEPDFVSA

-223 NLRRLVKSGAGWG
+223 NLRRLVRSGAGLG

-262 EDFALIARAGACPW
+262 EDFALTACVGVCPW

-283 VLGLAA
+283 VLGLTA

-327 VKGLRTEDRVSIV
+327 VEGLRAEDRVSIV

-348 VLKGASGDDAGAIL
+348 VLKGASGNDTEGIL
-362 GAINGLEAAGSTN
+362 AAINGLEAAGSTN

-384 RVAEEMH
+384 RVAEETH
-391 IDGGVNR
+391 IEGGVNR

-475 AGAVPVADDV
+475 AGAIPVADDV
-485 KLQVEFDPQMV
+485 KLQVEFDPQLV
-496 ESYRLIGYANRIM
+496 ESYRLIGYANRVM

-577 RESWSAEPGNDW
+577 RESWSAEPGDDW

-635 RELAD
+635 RELVD

-647 NAAAFDGAYVS
+647 NAAAFDSASY
-658 GSFREY
+658 EY

>member
-1 MVQFDEHGRE
+1 MAQFDEYSRE

-21 YEAMGPTKEAQERML
+21 YEAMGPAKEAQERML
-36 AGLRVAAGYVEDA
+36 AGLRAAVGQAEDA
-49 RVEGAQAKGGRV
+49 RAESAQEEGARV
-61 EGARVEVAR
+61 EGARV
-70 ARAAQ
+70 RAAQ
-75 MESAQAEAARPKVTS
+75 AKAAPAKVAS
-90 GQSTVADAVPYQRR
+90 KRGAVADDAPRRRR

-117 ACLIIVV
+117 ACLALVA
-124 GAGVLYVLDVT
+124 GAGVLYVQ
-135 GGVVNSGQDK
+135 GVEGASVGSGKSESD
-145 ASLLVGDAQ
+145 LLVGDAQ
-154 GQMESEASG
+154 GRMESEASG
-163 VVAAMDAPDGAANA
+163 IVAAMEAPDGADAA
-177 VGVDGCA
+177 GADGCA
-184 PAPGCYG
+184 SAPGCYG

-196 TGEPAFVSA
+196 AGEPDFVSA

-223 NLRRLVKSGAGWG
+223 NLRRLVRSGAGLG

-262 EDFALIARAGACPW
+262 EDFALTARAGACPW

-283 VLGLAA
+283 VLGLTV

-327 VKGLRTEDRVSIV
+327 VKGLRAEDRVSIV

-348 VLKGASGDDAGAIL
+348 VFKGASGDDAEAIL

-384 RVAEEMH
+384 RVAEETH
-391 IDGGVNR
+391 IEGGVNR

-485 KLQVEFDPQMV
+485 KLQVEFDPRMV
-496 ESYRLIGYANRIM
+496 ESYRLIGYANRTM

-554 AVRYQPAGERAGEA
+554 AVRYQLAGERAGEA

-577 RESWSAEPGNDW
+577 RESWSAEPGDDW

-616 AALAESSASSLDAT
+616 AVLAESSASSLDVT

-635 RELAD
+635 RELVG
-640 LIRQAQR
+640 LIRQARR
-647 NAAAFDGAYVS
+647 NAAFDGVVAAS
-658 GSFREY
+658 

>member
-1 MVQFDEHGRE
+1 M
-11 DDLGRAVRAA
+11 
-21 YEAMGPTKEAQERML
+21 
-36 AGLRVAAGYVEDA
+36 
-49 RVEGAQAKGGRV
+49 
-61 EGARVEVAR
+61 
-70 ARAAQ
+70 
-75 MESAQAEAARPKVTS
+75 
-90 GQSTVADAVPYQRR
+90 
-104 ALPWWARVALPAA
+104 
-117 ACLIIVV
+117 
-124 GAGVLYVLDVT
+124 
-135 GGVVNSGQDK
+135 
-145 ASLLVGDAQ
+145 
-154 GQMESEASG
+154 
-163 VVAAMDAPDGAANA
+163 
-177 VGVDGCA
+177 
-184 PAPGCYG
+184 
-191 EGYTD
+191 
-196 TGEPAFVSA
+196 SA

-223 NLRRLVKSGAGWG
+223 NLRRLVRSGAGLG

-262 EDFALIARAGACPW
+262 EDFALTARAGACPW

-283 VLGLAA
+283 VLGLTV
-289 GQAATEA
+289 GQAVTEA

-327 VKGLRTEDRVSIV
+327 VKGLRAEDRVSIV

-348 VLKGASGDDAGAIL
+348 VLKGASGDDAEAIL

-384 RVAEEMH
+384 RVAEETH
-391 IDGGVNR
+391 IEGGVNR

-475 AGAVPVADDV
+475 VGAVPVADDV
-485 KLQVEFDPQMV
+485 KLQVEFDPRMV
-496 ESYRLIGYANRIM
+496 ESYRLIGYANRTM

-577 RESWSAEPGNDW
+577 RESWSAEPGDDW

-635 RELAD
+635 RELTD

-647 NAAAFDGAYVS
+647 NAAFDGVVAAS
-658 GSFREY
+658 

>member
-1 MVQFDEHGRE
+1 MAQFDEHSRE

-21 YEAMGPTKEAQERML
+21 YETMGPTQEAQERML
-36 AGLRVAAGYVEDA
+36 AGLRAAVGYVEDA

-75 MESAQAEAARPKVTS
+75 MESAKAEAARPKVAS
-90 GQSTVADAVPYQRR
+90 GQSTVADAVPHQRR

-135 GGVVNSGQDK
+135 GGVVKSGQDK

-163 VVAAMDAPDGAANA
+163 VVAAMDAPDGAADA
-177 VGVDGCA
+177 AAGTAGCA

-196 TGEPAFVSA
+196 AGEPAFVSA

-223 NLRRLVKSGAGWG
+223 NLRRLVRSGAGLG

-262 EDFALIARAGACPW
+262 EDFALTARAGACPW

-283 VLGLAA
+283 VLGLTV

-327 VKGLRTEDRVSIV
+327 VKGLRAEDRVSIV

-348 VLKGASGDDAGAIL
+348 VLKGASGDDTEAIL
-362 GAINGLEAAGSTN
+362 SVINGLEAAGSTN

-384 RVAEEMH
+384 RVAEETH
-391 IDGGVNR
+391 IEGGVNR

-451 HGNGSYHYID
+451 YGNGSYHYID

-485 KLQVEFDPQMV
+485 KLQVEFDPRMV
-496 ESYRLIGYANRIM
+496 ESYRLIGYANRVM
-509 ADEDFRN
+509 ADDDFRN
-516 DGADAGELCA
+516 DAADAGELCA

-568 PAEQRFAVG
+568 PAEQRFTVS
-577 RESWSAEPGNDW
+577 RESWSAEPGDDW

-606 FVGTATADDA
+606 FFGTATADDA
-616 AALAESSASSLDAT
+616 AALAEGSAGSLDAT

-647 NAAAFDGAYVS
+647 NAVASGGAYGS
-658 GSFREY
+658 GSFRE